1 MLRKYAWLLPVLALA
16 FVFYMVT
23 GREKPI
29 TIKFSH
35 VVAENTPKGSGAL
48 MFQRLVD
55 ERLGD
60 RVKVEVYPNSQLF
73 GDGKEM
79 EALLTGDVQMLAPS
93 LAKFDKYAPEIQVF
107 DLPFLFDDIQAV
119 DRFQQ
124 SSAGQGLLTA
134 MEDKGI
140 LGLTYWHNGMKQL
153 SANQPLRLP
162 QDARGLKFR
171 VQASDVLESQFK
183 VLQAIPRKISFGE
196 VYQSLQTG
204 VVNGQENTYSN
215 IYSQRMN
222 EVQTH
227 LSESNHGLIDYMVI
241 TNADFWASLPDD
253 IRAELTTILTEVS
266 LAVNAESEALNE
278 QDKANILAANTTE
291 ITVLTPEQKVAWRE
305 AMAPVW
311 SEFSGAIGQALID
324 EALRANEVPPAPV
337 AES

>member
-1 MLRKYAWLLPVLALA
+1 MIKKYLWLLPLLVLGA
-16 FVFYMVT
+16 VFYVVT
-23 GREKPI
+23 GQDKPI

-35 VVAENTPKGSGAL
+35 VVAENTPKGNGAL
-48 MFQRLVD
+48 LFQRLVH
-55 ERLGD
+55 ERLAE

-93 LAKFDKYAPEIQVF
+93 LAKFDKYAPAIQLF
-107 DLPFLFDDIQAV
+107 DLPFLFDDIHAV
-119 DRFQQ
+119 DRFQKSPEGQ
-124 SSAGQGLLTA
+124 SLLVA
-134 MEDKGI
+134 MADKGI

-153 SANQPLRLP
+153 SANQPLLLP

-171 VQASDVLESQFK
+171 VQASDVLEEQFK
-183 VLQAIPRKISFGE
+183 VLQAVPRKISFGE

-241 TNADFWASLPDD
+241 TNAEFWQSLPDD
-253 IRAELTTILTEVS
+253 IRETLTEILAEVTT
-266 LAVNAESEALNE
+266 AVNAEAEALNE
-278 QDKANILAANTTE
+278 QDKASILAAKTTL
-291 ITVLTPEQKVAWRE
+291 ITVLNPTQKAAWRS

-311 SEFSGAIGQALID
+311 AQFSDAIGPELID
-324 EALRANEVPPAPV
+324 AAV
-337 AES
+337 ASNRSATEIISH